1 MDGSQARAATGR
13 RSLSMSPY
21 LMLTLTMVFWSG
33 NWIIGRALHETVP
46 PMSLAMFRW
55 VAALVFMLPFAW
67 RHLVRDWPIVRERW
81 KILVLLGVLG
91 TAFQNALSYVGLRYT
106 TAANGVILNSFAPV
120 IIVTLSWV
128 FLHERLRPQ
137 QALGVA
143 ISFAGV
149 LALLSRG
156 SLEALTGFR
165 INPGDLV
172 IMGNLVLWACY
183 TLFLRLRPAEL
194 HVLSFLAAIGAVGV
208 VSMVPALLVERA
220 LGLTMSFNAMN
231 LLALAYLGVF
241 PSFLAYVFWNRGVE
255 MVGASVAGLF
265 MHLMPV
271 FGTLGAWLILGETL
285 HAYHFAGMALILA
298 GIYLTTRSAPRADP
312 LD

>member
-1 MDGSQARAATGR
+1 
-13 RSLSMSPY
+13 MSPY

-46 PMSLAMFRW
+46 PMTLAMLRW
-55 VAALVFMLPFAW
+55 LAALVFMLPFAW
-67 RHLVRDWPIVRERW
+67 RPLVRDWPILRERW

-120 IIVTLSWV
+120 IIVTLSWI

-137 QALGVA
+137 QAVGVA

-165 INPGDLV
+165 VNPGDLV

-194 HVLSFLAAIGAVGV
+194 HVLSFLTAIGAVGV
-208 VSMVPALLVERA
+208 VSMIPAWLIERA
-220 LGLTMSFNAMN
+220 LGLTLSFSATN
-231 LLALAYLGVF
+231 LLALAYLGLF

-255 MVGASVAGLF
+255 MVGANVAGLF